1 MSSIHQKRY
10 EEFAFI
16 LDYRPNSRSS
26 LIKGRDGTIIQGI
39 GLNHLTLL
47 EILGS
52 TDKSFTIGEKIGIGK
67 DGRSKVISVLG
78 KLLYSNLTSDSVH
91 SLSEILETIVS
102 TDETFYVNF
111 FNDSQALTP
120 RLHSLEVIPGIG
132 KTLLSQILKERDIDR
147 FSSFSDLQ
155 ERIHIRNPSKLVAR
169 RLFDELS
176 GHTKLNI
183 FVRT

>member
-52 TDKSFTIGEKIGIGK
+52 PDESFTIGEKIGIGK
-67 DGRSKVISVLG
+67 DGRSKVVSVLG
-78 KLLYSNLTSDSVH
+78 KLLYSNLNHDSINA
-91 SLSEILETIVS
+91 LPEILETLVNTNEI
-102 TDETFYVNF
+102 FYVDY
-111 FNDSQALTP
+111 FNNSQALTP

-132 KTLLSQILKERDIDR
+132 KTLLSQILKEREINQ

-155 ERIHIRNPSKLVAR
+155 DRIHIRDPSKLIAR

-176 GHTKLNI
+176 GDTKLNVFI
-183 FVRT
+183 RK